1 MIKLSINKTKWSSLL
16 ARTRAL
22 ILYISIWILDF
33 GPEKLPGLSRNGP
46 LVLNTKKNLI
56 LTTTCENGLI
66 DKASR
71 KFVNFNSQSL
81 SESFCSPRRK
91 DFRLSRR
98 ERNEDE
104 VLQGKFV
111 AWPFDSPT
119 KRQLSTLS
127 TSTFHLYILSV
138 HFDLTRKEIFSIW
151 LNFTTLAFVGV
162 HQWANGWWLTN
173 QSERVYCRNL

>member
-1 MIKLSINKTKWSSLL
+1 MIKLSINETKWSSLL

-22 ILYISIWILDF
+22 ILFILIWIFDF
-33 GPEKLPGLSRNGP
+33 GPEKLPGLSRNGS
-46 LVLNTKKNLI
+46 LVLKRKKNLI
-56 LTTTCENGLI
+56 LRTTCENGLI

-71 KFVNFNSQSL
+71 KFVNFYLQSL
-81 SESFCSPRRK
+81 SESFCSPRKK

-98 ERNEDE
+98 ERNKDE

-111 AWPFDSPT
+111 AWPFHSPT

-138 HFDLTRKEIFSIW
+138 KLTLQERRVSQFDLTLPRW
-151 LNFTTLAFVGV
+151 LLLAC
-162 HQWANGWWLTN
+162 TN
-173 QSERVYCRNL
+173 RQMVDG

>member
-1 MIKLSINKTKWSSLL
+1 MEINFFSWKFFCFFLLWIQMSVVNLWTQYVMEKTWYWK
-16 ARTRAL
+16 
-22 ILYISIWILDF
+22 
-33 GPEKLPGLSRNGP
+33 E
-46 LVLNTKKNLI
+46 KKNLI
-56 LTTTCENGLI
+56 LGTTCENGLI
-66 DKASR
+66 DKAGR
-71 KFVNFNSQSL
+71 KFVDFNSQSL
-81 SESFCSPRRK
+81 SKSFCSPRKK
-91 DFRLSRR
+91 DFRLRRR
-98 ERNEDE
+98 ERNKDE

-111 AWPFDSPT
+111 AWPFHSPT

-138 HFDLTRKEIFSIW
+138 HFDLTKKEIFSIW